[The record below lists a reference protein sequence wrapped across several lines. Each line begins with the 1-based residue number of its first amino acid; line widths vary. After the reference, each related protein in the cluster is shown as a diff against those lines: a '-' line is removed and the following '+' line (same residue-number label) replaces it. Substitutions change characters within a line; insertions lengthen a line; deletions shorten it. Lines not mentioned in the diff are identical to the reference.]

1 VIGKR
6 SGAGGSRNVV
16 ARVMESMEDFVLGSV
31 DVEGRGDF
39 EDDASG

>member
-1 VIGKR
+1 MVGKR

-16 ARVMESMEDFVLGSV
+16 ARVGVSIDGVVLESV

>member
-1 VIGKR
+1 VVGKR

-16 ARVMESMEDFVLGSV
+16 ARVGVSIEGFVLGSV
-31 DVEGRGDF
+31 GGEGRGDF

>member
-1 VIGKR
+1 MVGKR

-16 ARVMESMEDFVLGSV
+16 ARVGVSIEGFVFGLVG
-31 DVEGRGDF
+31 VEERGDF

>member
-1 VIGKR
+1 MVGKR

-16 ARVMESMEDFVLGSV
+16 ARVGVSIEGVVLESVG
-31 DVEGRGDF
+31 VEGRGDL